1 MYNNTVKEN
10 GMHKNRINIL
20 GTEFDNFTEKQFHK
34 YLSDDMDA
42 RANKFIVTANPE
54 MVLSAQKN
62 PKFSKVL
69 NSADYVIPDGIGI
82 IKGAKT
88 LGTPMHERI
97 TGFDTLM
104 YLIKTAN
111 RKQLKVY
118 LLGAKPDV
126 IKASA
131 NRIKKE
137 YPQIDLVGY
146 HDGYFKDDQVIID
159 DITEKEPNIIMVAL
173 GYPKQEFFINKYRK
187 NIKAIWIGVGGS
199 FDVFSGT
206 KKRAPLI
213 FQKLNLEWLYRL
225 IKEPTR
231 IGRMLAIPKYM
242 RLINKEKKN
251 AGK

>member
-1 MYNNTVKEN
+1 
-10 GMHKNRINIL
+10 MHKNRINIL
-20 GTEFDNFTEKQFHK
+20 GTEFDNFTEKQFQK

-42 RANKFIVTANPE
+42 RSNKFIVTANPE

-62 PKFSKVL
+62 PKFSKVI

-118 LLGAKPDV
+118 LLGAKEEV

-131 NRIKKE
+131 KRIERE

-146 HDGYFKDDQVIID
+146 HDGYFKDNQIVIDEIVQ
-159 DITEKEPNIIMVAL
+159 KKPNVILVAL
-173 GYPKQEFFINKYRK
+173 GYPKQEFFIDEYRK
-187 NIKAIWIGVGGS
+187 NIDAIWIGVGGS

-206 KKRAPLI
+206 KKRAPGI

-242 RLINKEKKN
+242 RLIKKEKKN
-251 AGK
+251 AEN